1 MKTTLVLLTT
11 LMIIHTA
18 VGTCA
23 KGTLVCDASG
33 SSPKS
38 AICDFVNGYVSKTD
52 GSCESKTVEG
62 CAMNY
67 FSDEQKPCL
76 TCNAGLVLDS
86 KKEKCVA
93 VEDAKK
99 KENCKTYDKTTS
111 VCTAC
116 NDKFFVQSGECK
128 AVTTAVDNC
137 GTYDSA
143 TTCQVCAD
151 GYYLKDKA
159 CVKIEVVANCQFHT
173 DRQCDACSADY
184 FLNRGYNAT
193 ITLDNNLYLKIAND
207 LAHGEGWTVSSNT
220 HSVCEK
226 STVENCATQATA
238 GTCTT
243 CNTLYFL
250 NDSKVCE
257 LNPEDPIDNCK
268 TYSNAETCTKCNDEF
283 YLADSKTCTAV
294 KKVTNCKTYTTNAD
308 SCSECLA
315 THYLSGG
322 ACTERSEA
330 TKSINKCK
338 TLNTQAD
345 ECSACEDNYTLTTDK
360 KACFADINKCKNGQQ
375 VVGANAAA
383 NNHTCTQCDDGYY
396 VKDSKECLARTVQ
409 NCKKVAGLDTD
420 TCEDCN
426 DNYNRVSATSCVLN
440 TTPVGCTTWAKNTT
454 TCTACDP
461 KSHTI
466 SGSNCVAKNIPNCV
480 TYTSST
486 SAAEC
491 EVCANQKKP
500 ATNKLTCVDDALT
513 GCATTDGKG
522 DCVTCN
528 ANHTMANNKKS
539 CFDWTQAGKVP
550 GCQLANSDESKCDTC
565 MPDYFKPNDTTCTI
579 RTEAKSKTNCNEKT
593 SDKDECTSCNI
604 GRYLNNNLCDNNT
617 AQNCKEK
624 SITANKCEKCN
635 DGYYSATTVGP
646 RDCTI
651 NNNSKCKEKSTTD
664 ALCNSC
670 NSNTH
675 YQSRAGST
683 YDCMARTK
691 TNCKA
696 DTGFSLLEDK
706 CTICNQGEYLK
717 DGACVAVTTI
727 KNCKTYETASD
738 VCNTCDDGYYKT
750 ANNKAC
756 NLFPDGI
763 KNCAAYSNRKTCTY
777 CDPKFY
783 LSSNAC
789 PAVTTEVPNCMIYS
803 NATTCQQCSPNYFHD
818 KAANK
823 CESQS
828 SSSNCAVYA
837 SKDTCSSCKPNY
849 VMDTTTKKCSAS
861 GISGCILAN
870 KSGSDTLCTTCEKGK
885 LLSTDKKKCTTP
897 SPAITNCADYS
908 TAEKCK
914 ECKATY
920 FLALDGKS
928 CTAIGTKAGAN
939 CSVGKQT
946 EKPICDVC
954 KYGFEKDSTGA
965 CVALPDA
972 NCAIYN
978 KTTKK
983 CSFCFPGTW
992 MDKDGKCN
1000 KETPPNK
1007 SVGVFKSVMIV
1018 AMLSLIGRFFQV
1030 L

>member
-11 LMIIHTA
+11 LMITHTA

-38 AICDFVNGYVSKTD
+38 TICDFVNGYISKTD
-52 GSCESKTVEG
+52 GSCEAKTVEG

-76 TCNAGLVLDS
+76 ACNPGLVLDS

-99 KENCKTYDKTTS
+99 KENCKDYDKTTS
-111 VCTAC
+111 VCTSC

-128 AVTTAVDNC
+128 AVTTAVENC
-137 GTYDSA
+137 GTYENA
-143 TTCQVCAD
+143 TTCKVCAN

-173 DRQCDACSADY
+173 DRQCDACAADY
-184 FLNRGYNAT
+184 FLNKGYNAT
-193 ITLDNNLYLKIAND
+193 ITLDNSLYLQIASS
-207 LAHGEGWTVSSNT
+207 LTHGEGWSVSSNT

-226 STVENCATQATA
+226 VTVENCMTKASS

-243 CNTLYFL
+243 CNAGYFL
-250 NDSKVCE
+250 NDSKMCE

-268 TYSNAETCTKCNDEF
+268 TYSNATTCTKCNDEF
-283 YLADSKTCTAV
+283 YLADSSTCTAV
-294 KKVTNCKTYTTNAD
+294 TKVTNCKTYTTNAN

-315 THYLSGG
+315 SHYLSGG
-322 ACTERSEA
+322 ACTERAEA

-345 ECSACEDNYTLTTDK
+345 ECSACDTNYSLTVDK
-360 KACFADINKCKNGQQ
+360 KACFADITKCKATKQTQ
-375 VVGANAAA
+375 GANAAA
-383 NNHTCTQCDDGYY
+383 NNHTCTECDTDYY
-396 VKDSKECLARTVQ
+396 VKDSKECVLRNFPTCKEFDSFTV
-409 NCKKVAGLDTD
+409 NTCK
-420 TCEDCN
+420 TCQPKHE
-426 DNYNRVSATSCVLN
+426 RKSSTSCVLN
-440 TTPVGCTTWAKNTT
+440 TTPVGCTAWTENTA
-454 TCTACDP
+454 TCSVCNP
-461 KSHTI
+461 VSHYKD
-466 SGSNCVAKNIPNCV
+466 GSNNCVAKSITDCA
-480 TYTSST
+480 TYTNST
-486 SAAEC
+486 SEAKC
-491 EVCANQKKP
+491 EACVSAKKP
-500 ATNKLTCVDDALT
+500 AGDAASCVANVLA

-522 DCVTCN
+522 KCVTCN
-528 ANHTMANNKKS
+528 ASHTMAHDKLTCYS
-539 CFDWTQAGKVP
+539 WTGKVENCEL
-550 GCQLANSDESKCDTC
+550 GLSDTSKCDKC
-565 MPDYFKPNDTTCTI
+565 MSDYFKANDTTCTI
-579 RTEAKSKTNCNEKT
+579 RTDAKSKLNCKEKSLT
-593 SDKDECTSCNI
+593 TDACTSCNV
-604 GRYLNNNLCDNNT
+604 GRYLNNGVCDNNT
-617 AQNCKEK
+617 ATNCKEK
-624 SITANKCEKCN
+624 STATN
-635 DGYYSATTVGP
+635 
-646 RDCTI
+646 
-651 NNNSKCKEKSTTD
+651 KCKE
-664 ALCNSC
+664 CNTGYYADTLSGDRTC
-670 NSNTH
+670 TLNSNTKCKTKSLSDNLCSECTVETH
-675 YQSRAGST
+675 FQSRAAST
-683 YDCMARTK
+683 FDCTARTK
-691 TNCKA
+691 TNCNK
-696 DTGFSLLEDK
+696 TGGFNQTEDK
-706 CTICNQGEYLK
+706 CTKCNQGEYLK
-717 DGACVAVTTI
+717 VDACVAVTSV
-727 KNCKTYETASD
+727 KNCKTYETSSD
-738 VCNTCDDGYYKT
+738 DCNTCNDGFYLH
-750 ANNKAC
+750 ANKKQC

-783 LSSNAC
+783 HSSNAC
-789 PAVTTEVPNCMIYS
+789 PAITTEVPNCKVYS
-803 NATTCQQCSPNYFHD
+803 NATTCQECNATYFHD

-823 CESQS
+823 CEVQATA
-828 SSSNCAVYA
+828 SNCLVYA

-870 KSGSDTLCTTCEKGK
+870 KSGSETLCTTCEKGK

-897 SPAITNCADYS
+897 SPAIANCADYS

-920 FLALDGKS
+920 YLALDGKS

-939 CSVGKQT
+939 CSVGKQL

-1000 KETPPNK
+1000 KETTPDK
-1007 SVGVFKSVMIV
+1007 SAGVFKSVMIV

>member
-11 LMIIHTA
+11 LMAIHTT

-38 AICDFVNGYVSKTD
+38 TICDFVNGYLLKTD
-52 GSCESKTVEG
+52 GTCEAKTVEG

-76 TCNAGLVLDS
+76 TCNAGMVLDS
-86 KKEKCVA
+86 GKTKCVA

-116 NDKFFVQSGECK
+116 NEKFFVQSGECK

-137 GTYDSA
+137 ATYENA
-143 TTCQVCAD
+143 TTCKACAD
-151 GYYLKDKA
+151 GYYLKEKA
-159 CVKIEVVANCQFHT
+159 CIKIEAVANCQFHT
-173 DRQCDACSADY
+173 DRQCDSCAADY
-184 FLNRGYNAT
+184 FLNKGYNAT
-193 ITLDNNLYLKIAND
+193 ITLDNNLYLQIASN
-207 LAHGEGWTVSSNT
+207 LAHGEGWSFTNNT

-226 STVENCATQATA
+226 ITIKDCVTLASA

-243 CNTLYFL
+243 CSSTHFL

-257 LNPEDPIDNCK
+257 LNPEDPIDNCQ
-268 TYSNAETCTKCNDEF
+268 TYSNAETCTKCKDEF
-283 YLADSKTCTAV
+283 YLENSTSCKAV
-294 KKVTNCKTYTTNAD
+294 TKVLNCKTYTVNQD

-315 THYLSGG
+315 THYKTGST
-322 ACTERSEA
+322 CTERSEA
-330 TKSINKCK
+330 TKTIDKCK
-338 TLNTQAD
+338 TLNLTAD
-345 ECSACEDNYTLTTDK
+345 ECSACETNYSLTTDK
-360 KACFADINKCKNGQQ
+360 KACFADITNCAVSKQ
-375 VVGANAAA
+375 VKGANAAA
-383 NNHTCTQCDDGYY
+383 NNHTCTECTADYY
-396 VKDSKECLARTVQ
+396 VKDSKQCLQRTVQ
-409 NCKKVAGLDTD
+409 NCKVKGGNDSD
-420 TCEDCN
+420 TCTDCN
-426 DNYNRVSATSCVLN
+426 DNYNKVSSTSCVLN
-440 TTPVGCTTWAKNTT
+440 TTPTGCTAWDKNTA
-454 TCTACDP
+454 TCNTCNPA
-461 KSHTI
+461 SYTI
-466 SGSNCVAKNIPNCV
+466 DSSKNCVAKSISGCV
-480 TYTSST
+480 TYTNST
-486 SAAEC
+486 SAA
-491 EVCANQKKP
+491 VCDTCVSGKKP
-500 ATNKLTCVDDALT
+500 NTTDQTTCVDDVLT

-522 DCVTCN
+522 KCKTCN
-528 ANHTMANNKKS
+528 PNFTMKS
-539 CFDWTQAGKVP
+539 DKSLCFDWTGKVP
-550 GCQLANSDESKCDTC
+550 NCKVDKGGDNAKCSECMDDYFLANE
-565 MPDYFKPNDTTCTI
+565 TTCTI
-579 RTEAKSKTNCNEKT
+579 RTAALSLTNCDGKSSST
-593 SDKDECTSCNI
+593 DACTSCKS
-604 GRYLNNNLCDNNT
+604 GRYLNTNKCDENT
-617 AQNCKEK
+617 AQNCNGK
-624 SITANKCEKCN
+624 STTTNKCLLCAT
-635 DGYYSATTVGP
+635 GSYSATTVGD
-646 RDCTI
+646 RDCTV
-651 NNNSKCKEKSTTD
+651 NSNTKCKTKSTTD
-664 ALCNSC
+664 NLCSAC
-670 NSNTH
+670 TVATH
-675 YQSRAGST
+675 YQSRAAST

-691 TNCKA
+691 TNCKS
-696 DTGFSLLEDK
+696 DGFNLTEDK
-706 CTICNQGEYLK
+706 CTKCNQGEYLK
-717 DGACVAVTTI
+717 TGACVAVTTI
-727 KNCKTYETASD
+727 KNCKTYQTTAD
-738 VCNTCDDGYYKT
+738 ECATCDDGYYLH
-750 ANNKAC
+750 ANKKQC

-789 PAVTTEVPNCMIYS
+789 PAVTTEVANCMIYS
-803 NATTCQQCSPNYFHD
+803 NATTCQQCNPNYFHD

-849 VMDTTTKKCSAS
+849 VMDTTTKKCTAS

-897 SPAITNCADYS
+897 SPAIANCADYS

-928 CTAIGTKAGAN
+928 CTSTGSKAGAN

-1000 KETPPNK
+1000 KETEPTK
-1007 SVGVFKSVMIV
+1007 SAGVFKSVMIV